1 MSSGVL
7 SAARELAGELLY
19 YLRDIDVP
27 LYVWPSGPVPADH
40 YEMTRPFSAAT
51 PEPILYV
58 SLRRCPAT
66 LADEF
71 AAFRR
76 FSVER
81 VKLVEKKTR
90 LLHFCRLSG
99 YRGTAARNG

>member
-1 MSSGVL
+1 
-7 SAARELAGELLY
+7 
-19 YLRDIDVP
+19 
-27 LYVWPSGPVPADH
+27 
-40 YEMTRPFSAAT
+40 MTRPFSAAT

-99 YRGTAARNG
+99 YRGTAARNGYGVTARACCATTASCGSSGAPKVASRP